1 MKRAKGG
8 FVRALAVTLLVFA
21 ALFIGTLMLLDYI
34 GDSSDDAQTEL
45 VRKAV
50 HNAVVTCYAVEG
62 AYPQSVEYLV
72 ENYGLAY
79 DRDRFLITYDA
90 FASNIFPEIRVNV
103 KGAADF

>member
-1 MKRAKGG
+1 MKHAKGSYI
-8 FVRALAVTLLVFA
+8 RTLAITLVVFA
-21 ALFIGTLMLLDYI
+21 VLFIGTLMLLDYI
-34 GDSSDDAQTEL
+34 GDSSDEAQAEM
-45 VRKAV
+45 VRRAV

-62 AYPQSVEYLV
+62 VYPGSVEYLS
-72 ENYGLAY
+72 ENYGLTY

>member
-1 MKRAKGG
+1 MKHAKSGYI
-8 FVRALAVTLLVFA
+8 RTLAITLVVFA
-21 ALFIGTLMLLDYI
+21 VLFIGTLMLLDYI
-34 GDSSDDAQTEL
+34 GDSSDEAQAEM
-45 VRKAV
+45 VRRAV

-62 AYPQSVEYLV
+62 VYPESVEYLS
-72 ENYGLAY
+72 ENYGLTY